1 MIPRLRMFAGPNG
14 SGKTTLAMWLSRD
27 YAVNLY
33 HFINADMMFAEIK
46 KSCMTACPFSADNA
60 DLLEFVQNS
69 TYPDEEKGHFLSG
82 DIKIENDMAT
92 FTPSSINSYTVA
104 ILADFYKSEY
114 IRHGDS
120 FSFET
125 VFSHPSKV
133 ELLKSAQA
141 VGFRT
146 YLYFVATDEPEINL
160 RRIIRRVQNGGHD
173 VPADKVIE
181 RYSRSLA
188 NAAKALPY
196 LNRAFFFDNSGNSI
210 RFLCEADDNGCK
222 LYTNSLPD
230 WFIKYFMP

>member
-1 MIPRLRMFAGPNG
+1 MAIFA
-14 SGKTTLAMWLSRD
+14 
-27 YAVNLY
+27 
-33 HFINADMMFAEIK
+33 
-46 KSCMTACPFSADNA
+46 
-60 DLLEFVQNS
+60 
-69 TYPDEEKGHFLSG
+69 
-82 DIKIENDMAT
+82 
-92 FTPSSINSYTVA
+92 PSSINSYTVA

-114 IRHGDS
+114 IKHGDS

-133 ELLKSAQA
+133 ELLKLAQA

-146 YLYFVATDEPEINL
+146 YLYFVATDKPEINL
-160 RRIIRRVQNGGHD
+160 ERIQSRVQNGGHD